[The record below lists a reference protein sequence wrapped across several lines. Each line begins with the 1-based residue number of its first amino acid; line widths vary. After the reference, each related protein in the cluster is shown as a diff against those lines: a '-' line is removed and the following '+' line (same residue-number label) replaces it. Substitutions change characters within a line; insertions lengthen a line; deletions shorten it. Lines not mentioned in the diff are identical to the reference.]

1 MSLEMAPSKVESPKF
16 TSSIP
21 FTHIRHTQLLGNQ
34 GDPLMQ
40 KKSLSCVFVK
50 PFVIYTLQTVGKK
63 MSFNK
68 WGMQLLSREQTA
80 LSWYEDRLTTKN
92 CCTFCY
98 LSTDF
103 DKQSCSSQLIWV
115 TCGCTTAWTSTCC
128 SLLGEWSQSCQSSLC
143 ESTLC
148 DQFYFLFL

>member
-1 MSLEMAPSKVESPKF
+1 
-16 TSSIP
+16 
-21 FTHIRHTQLLGNQ
+21 
-34 GDPLMQ
+34 
-40 KKSLSCVFVK
+40 
-50 PFVIYTLQTVGKK
+50 

-68 WGMQLLSREQTA
+68 WGMELLSREQTA
-80 LSWYEDRLTTKN
+80 LSWYEDRLTAKN

-115 TCGCTTAWTSTCC
+115 TCGCTTAWMSTCC
-128 SLLGEWSQSCQSSLC
+128 SLLGEWSQSSQSSLC
-143 ESTLC
+143 ESILY